1 MDAGP
6 RGRISGVAA
15 GIYIRHSRSC
25 KTPRADGKCCDVSYR
40 ATVFDVESGKLIR
53 RTFKTRTEAKRWR
66 QDALVGVRAG
76 RLSAVVPGGRTV
88 ENALEELLA
97 GMADGTIL
105 DRSGRPYRPAT
116 IRSYESDSRRYLI
129 PALGT
134 IRLGELR
141 RKDVQRLVDRLRAGD
156 PEVQRKGLAGSTIR
170 NILDPLRVVCRR
182 ALEDDEIQTNPTDR
196 LRLPALSSKPRQV
209 ASRDRAA
216 TLLDAL
222 PDADRALWTTLFYA
236 GLRIGEARALR
247 WHHVDFEA
255 GLIRVEAA
263 WDDVVGEQGTK
274 TAAGV
279 RTVPLTGR
287 VRAALAAHKLATGR
301 QEDELCFGRTRQDA
315 FVRSTVRSKAL
326 AAWRAAGLDPLSP
339 HEARHTCASYLAA
352 AGVPIKDVQTALGHA
367 DVRTTL
373 NIYAK
378 AVPGWEREAAARL
391 DSYLEADGTQSGSAE
406 TLGKSRV

>member
-1 MDAGP
+1 M
-6 RGRISGVAA
+6 AA
-15 GIYIRHSRSC
+15 GIYIRHSRVC
-25 KTPRADGKCCDVSYR
+25 KTPREDGKCCEASFR
-40 ATVFDVESGKLIR
+40 ATVFDKESGKLIR

-66 QDALVGVRAG
+66 QDALVSVRTG
-76 RLSAVVPGGRTV
+76 RVSAVVPGGRTV
-88 ENALEELLA
+88 ETALEELVA

-116 IRSYESDSRRYLI
+116 IRSYESDCRRYLI

-156 PEVQRKGLAGSTIR
+156 PGAQRKGLAGSTIR

-182 ALEDDEIQTNPTDR
+182 ALEDDEVQTNATER
-196 LRLPALSSKPRQV
+196 LRLPALSSKPRQI

-222 PDADRALWTTLFYA
+222 PASDQALWTTLFYA

-247 WHHVDFEA
+247 WEHVDFERA
-255 GLIRVEAA
+255 LIRVEAA
-263 WDDVVGEQGTK
+263 WDDVEGEQGTK

-301 QEDELCFGRTRQDA
+301 QEKELCFGRTGRDA
-315 FVRSTVRSKAL
+315 FVRSTVRSHAL
-326 AAWRAAGLDPLSP
+326 AAWRAAGLEPLSP

-378 AVPGWEREAAARL
+378 AVPGWELEAAARL
-391 DSYLEADGTQSGSAE
+391 DAYLEDSPQPGESGTFDADT
-406 TLGKSRV
+406 RRNV